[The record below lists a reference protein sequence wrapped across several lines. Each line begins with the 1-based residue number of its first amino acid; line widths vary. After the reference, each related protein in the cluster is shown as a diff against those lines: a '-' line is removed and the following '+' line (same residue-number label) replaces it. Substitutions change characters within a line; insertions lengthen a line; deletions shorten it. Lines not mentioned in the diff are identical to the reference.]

1 MIVANSQPATY
12 RLRSQRDFR
21 SVYGRGRRA
30 SGEWLTVV
38 VWLRRPGEIPAPRVG
53 LSVSKDHGGAV
64 RRNKLK
70 RILRE
75 AFRMERAGMPANVD
89 VVLIPK
95 KRDDNM
101 PLAEIRIE
109 LPRLIEKALRAP
121 KRPPR
126 RRPR

>member
-1 MIVANSQPATY
+1 VISDNTQPATY

-21 SVYGRGRRA
+21 GVYGRGRRA
-30 SGEWLTVV
+30 SGAWLTVV

-70 RILRE
+70 RVLRE
-75 AFRMERAGMPANVD
+75 AFRHERADMPANID

-101 PLAEIRIE
+101 PLAEVRTE
-109 LPRLIEKALRAP
+109 LPELIQKALRAP

>member
-1 MIVANSQPATY
+1 MTASNTQPATY

-30 SGEWLTVV
+30 SGDWLTVV
-38 VWLRRPGEIPAPRVG
+38 VWLRRPGEIPAPRIG

-70 RILRE
+70 RVLRE
-75 AFRMERAGMPANVD
+75 AFRMERAGMPPNVD

-95 KRDDNM
+95 KRADNM
-101 PLAEIRIE
+101 PLHEVRIE
-109 LPRLIEKALRAP
+109 LPTLIEKALRAP